1 MSLRRKL
8 VVTFGGLGFMTL
20 MVAVITVWSMMGWS
34 DSEQELRE
42 HYQRSL
48 LLQEVRARSSQAF
61 LEVPEGLTGND
72 PDARRDFEETLE
84 PAGRF
89 FDQWADLADNESEF
103 REVEEVRSA
112 YRLAVDGANEAFSL
126 IEEENFEEGETLFDE
141 LEDNEFENFQQ
152 TALQAA
158 RDDSDRRQEI
168 RDNTENTRRTA
179 QTMLAISS
187 FGALSLVLL
196 LAGYLASDLFTPLRD
211 IRSGLK
217 SVRNGDRHIRLT
229 EERSD
234 EIGDIN
240 REFNRMVAAV
250 SRRER
255 NDGTTASTPIREN
268 GGGAVEGGDSFEETA
283 RMDLPTRVALHR
295 MISDMREEVGRVGGN
310 GHSAEH
316 ASARLEEMAREVSR
330 LADFS
335 YPMDLELERTDVRA
349 LVYGVV
355 QRFQRRMIESSVS
368 LEVDVSPEVRH
379 AVADRLKLREAVCEL
394 LGNSLD
400 AIPDRGGR
408 IGLRVRADADDG
420 GHAPNLLIE
429 VADDGA
435 GADQSL
441 IDRSFDR
448 GESSYSG
455 LAMVRAVVK
464 QHGGSLEIESEP
476 GEGTYAQIRIPLRD

>member
-20 MVAVITVWSMMGWS
+20 MVAGITVWAMVAWNE
-34 DSEQELRE
+34 SESELRE
-42 HYQRSL
+42 HYTRSL

-72 PDARRDFEETLE
+72 ADAREDFEETLA
-84 PAGRF
+84 PAGDY
-89 FDQWADLADNESEF
+89 FDRWADLADTEAE
-103 REVEEVRSA
+103 REEVEEVRAS
-112 YRLAVDGANEAFSL
+112 YRQAVDGANEAFDL
-126 IEEENFEEGETLFDE
+126 IEAESFAEGEVLFDE
-141 LEDNEFENFQQ
+141 LEDSEFENFQQ
-152 TALQAA
+152 VALQAA
-158 RDDSDRRQEI
+158 RNDSDRRQEI
-168 RDNTENTRRTA
+168 RDATENTRRTA

-196 LAGYLASDLFTPLRD
+196 LAGYIASDLFTPLRD

-255 NDGTTASTPIREN
+255 DGGTTASMPIREN
-268 GGGAVEGGDSFEETA
+268 GSVSEGDENGSGGTA

-295 MISDMREEVGRVGGN
+295 MISEMREEVGKVGN
-310 GHSAEH
+310 GSTEH

-355 QRFQRRMIESSVS
+355 QRFQRRMIERSVS
-368 LEVDVSPEVRH
+368 LEVDISPEVRH
-379 AVADRLKLREAVCEL
+379 AVADRLKLREAVSEL

-408 IGLRVRADADDG
+408 IGLRIRTDG
-420 GHAPNLLIE
+420 EGHSPDLLIE

-441 IDRSFDR
+441 IDRSFER
-448 GESSYSG
+448 EESSYSG
-455 LAMVRAVVK
+455 LAMVRAVVN
-464 QHGGSLEIESEP
+464 QHGGNLEIESEP